1 MTSTRS
7 RTTKRPA
14 ATRTAAAETPR
25 DAFVSLARHT
35 ARIQIAA
42 ATAGARLVAG
52 WAHSADRYAQT
63 LGDELLRRVEGQTDS
78 TELLARVASATSNH
92 LRDVTTLPSAAA
104 EHFNNRL
111 SADAET
117 A

>member
-14 ATRTAAAETPR
+14 ATRTEGAETPK

-42 ATAGARLVAG
+42 ATAGARFVAG
-52 WAHSADRYAQT
+52 WAHAAERYAQSV
-63 LGDELLRRVEGQTDS
+63 GDELLRRVEGQTDS
-78 TELLARVASATSNH
+78 TELLTRVASATSNH
-92 LRDVTTLPSAAA
+92 LRDVTTLPGEAAD
-104 EHFNNRL
+104 HFAGRL
-111 SADAET
+111 SKGAET

>member
-14 ATRTAAAETPR
+14 ATRTGSAETPK
-25 DAFVSLARHT
+25 DALVSLARHT

-42 ATAGARLVAG
+42 ATAGARFMAG
-52 WAHSADRYAQT
+52 WAHAAERYAQT
-63 LGDELLRRVEGQTDS
+63 VGDELLRRIEGQTDS
-78 TELLARVASATSNH
+78 AELLARVASATSIH
-92 LRDVTTLPSAAA
+92 LRDVTTLPSEAAD
-104 EHFNNRL
+104 HFNSRL
-111 SADAET
+111 SGSDGT